1 MSEEKQATGETPE
14 NDGRDVKNKE
24 GKHLPKWAKR
34 LIVVLLSFAVFVSAV
49 LGVLQLGV
57 VYTERSWE
65 HWSPDYEKTDI
76 LPILQK
82 ESLTEEDYETVYRQT
97 GLTKLGLDGLLESK
111 NYTQVLRIQD
121 YFFEEHKVT
130 SEYFNPFTYLETVD
144 DFATFGAL
152 EDGDIIVSATTRVS
166 WFRYGHAALI
176 VDGKNG
182 VLVES
187 TMPGQKSGFNDIN
200 SFAYLANFLILRPKA
215 DAETKANVVAFAKEK
230 LVGLP
235 YQMTTGILTKKY
247 AAGKAIKTTHCAHLV
262 WSAYR
267 AFGIDLDSNGGL
279 IVKPQDMAL
288 SDKVEL
294 VQTFGFDPD
303 ALWS

>member
-1 MSEEKQATGETPE
+1 MAEEKREEGQVPE
-14 NDGRDVKNKE
+14 NDGQNVEKKK
-24 GKHLPKWAKR
+24 GKQLPKWARR
-34 LIVVLLSFAVFVSAV
+34 LIVVVLSFVVFVSAV

-57 VYTERSWE
+57 VYTERSWKY
-65 HWSPDYEKTDI
+65 WSPNYEKTDI

-82 ESLTEEDYETVYRQT
+82 ESLTEEDYQTVYRQT
-97 GLTKLGLDGLLESK
+97 GLTRLGLDGLLQQR
-111 NYTQVLRIQD
+111 NYNQVLQIQEY
-121 YFFEEHKVT
+121 YFQKHEVT
-130 SEYFNPFTYLETVD
+130 SEYFNPFTYLETLD
-144 DFATFGAL
+144 EFATFGAV

-166 WFRYGHAALI
+166 WFRYGHAALV

-200 SFAYLANFLILRPKA
+200 SFAYLANFLILRPKV

-235 YQMTTGILTKKY
+235 YQMTTGIFTKKY
-247 AAGKAIKTTHCAHLV
+247 APGKEIKTTHCAHLV

-267 AFGIDLDSNGGL
+267 KFGIDLDSNGGL
-279 IVKPQDMAL
+279 VVKPQDMAL
-288 SDKVEL
+288 SNKVEL

-303 ALWS
+303 RLWS